1 MKIFELKTP
10 VMDKIKTTVDAYLA
24 SIAPA
29 PARPFNFLYLDYE
42 PDDGF
47 IRTLDFD
54 GAVVVYAAEIQF
66 PPGSGSTTGTQ
77 DSDSTLIIDCY
88 GFGDPISDTIDP
100 EKFEPTTRE
109 AENRAQVLT
118 TLSYKAIMDRVEIDG
133 LPNSQPPQIKS
144 FGTGMDIDEKFPLR
158 IQKFPNMGTMDD
170 QRGMCA
176 FRSQYTFKIGEDVP
190 SETLGP
196 GFAGPQEI
204 TTETFNPGDE
214 PE

>member
-42 PDDGF
+42 PDEGF
-47 IRTLDFD
+47 IRTLDND
-54 GAVVVYAAEIQF
+54 GAVAVYAAEIQF

-77 DSDSTLIIDCY
+77 DSESQLVVDCY
-88 GFGDPISDTIDP
+88 GFGDPIADDQDP
-100 EKFEPTTRE
+100 NIFKPTTRE

-118 TLSYKAIMDRVEIDG
+118 TLSYKAIQDRVEIDG
-133 LPNSQPPQIKS
+133 LPNAQPPQLKS
-144 FGTGMDIDEKFPLR
+144 FGTDMDIDEKFPLR

-176 FRSQYTFKIGEDVP
+176 FRSMYRFKIGEDAP
-190 SETLGP
+190 SEPLGP
-196 GFAGPQEI
+196 LSDGPQEI
-204 TTETFNPGDE
+204 TTETYNPGSE

>member
-10 VMDKIKTTVDAYLA
+10 VLNKIKTTVDAYLA
-24 SIAPA
+24 AIAPA
-29 PARPFNFLYLDYE
+29 PPKAFKFLYLDYG

-47 IRTLDFD
+47 IHTLDFD
-54 GAVVVYAAEIQF
+54 GAIAVYAAEIDF
-66 PPGSGSTTGTQ
+66 PPGSGSVTGTQ
-77 DSDSTLIIDCY
+77 DTISTLIVDCY
-88 GFGDPISDTIDP
+88 GFGDPIQDSQDS

-118 TLSYKAIMDRVEIDG
+118 TLAYKAIQDRQEIDG
-133 LPNSQPPQIKS
+133 SKTVS
-144 FGTGMDIDEKFPLR
+144 KAFGTDIDIDEKFPQR

-176 FRSQYTFKIGEDVP
+176 FRSMYRFKIGEDAP
-190 SETLGP
+190 EEPLGP
-196 GFAGPQEI
+196 AFAGPDEI
-204 TTETFNPGDE
+204 TTETFNPGEE